1 MTSFDNTDPEWNDLC
16 MKWSDNLVEKLKEL
30 GIYDQLLEL
39 CDCGQETI
47 QPSEPTIGFE
57 ELYKHE

>member
-1 MTSFDNTDPEWNDLC
+1 MIPFDNTDPEWNDLC
-16 MKWSDNLVEKLKEL
+16 MKWLDNLVEKFKEL

-39 CDCGQETI
+39 CGCEQEFI
-47 QPSEPTIGFE
+47 QIAKPTIDFE

>member
-1 MTSFDNTDPEWNDLC
+1 MTSFDNTDSEWNDLC
-16 MKWSDNLVEKLKEL
+16 MKWLDNLAEKFKEL

-39 CDCGQETI
+39 CGCEQEFI
-47 QPSEPTIGFE
+47 QITEPTIGFE

>member
-1 MTSFDNTDPEWNDLC
+1 MISFDNTDPEWNDLC
-16 MKWSDNLVEKLKEL
+16 MKWLDNLVEKFKEL

-39 CDCGQETI
+39 CGCEQELI
-47 QPSEPTIGFE
+47 QIAEPTIDFE

>member
-1 MTSFDNTDPEWNDLC
+1 MIPFDNTDHEWNDLC
-16 MKWSDNLVEKLKEL
+16 MKWPDNLVEKFKEL

-39 CDCGQETI
+39 CGCEQEAI
-47 QPSEPTIGFE
+47 QPSEPTIDFE